1 MLIIFELKPMAN
13 NKIATLLRIESPF
26 LTLSSLQ
33 AIFDLTR
40 ESARTTASRL
50 VKKGVLLRIT
60 RNLYV
65 LAGRKYSLFSLANA
79 LHQPSVISLETA
91 LNYWGLIV
99 QVPQIIFSVALG
111 SFQSNIDNTEFVY
124 RRIDPSLFH
133 FGQKKVED
141 FYVAEPEKAFLDS
154 LYMKSKGLVEL
165 LPEDVDLGKLDIELV
180 DFYSRPYPDTVK
192 KMFRLYRE
200 QSYEAK

>member
-1 MLIIFELKPMAN
+1 MTN
-13 NKIATLLRIESPF
+13 NNIATLLRVESPF

-33 AIFDLTR
+33 AMLDLTR

-50 VKKGVLLRIT
+50 AKKGILLRIT

-65 LAGRKYSLFSLANA
+65 VAGRNYSLFSLANA
-79 LHQPSVISLETA
+79 LCQPSVISLETA

-99 QVPQIIFSVALG
+99 QVPQRIFSVSLG
-111 SFQSNIDNTEFVY
+111 SYKSTIDNIEFVY
-124 RRIDPSLFH
+124 RRIDSSLFH

-141 FYVAEPEKAFLDS
+141 FYIAEPEKAFLDA
-154 LYMKSKGLVEL
+154 LYMKNKGLVEL
-165 LPEDVDLGKLDIELV
+165 LPEDVDLGKLDTELV
-180 DFYSRPYPDTVK
+180 GFYSRAYPDSVK
-192 KMFRLYRE
+192 KMVRLYKE

>member
-1 MLIIFELKPMAN
+1 MAN

-33 AIFDLTR
+33 AISNLTR

>member
-1 MLIIFELKPMAN
+1 MTN
-13 NKIATLLRIESPF
+13 NNIAKLLRVESPF

-50 VKKGVLLRIT
+50 VKKGILLRIT

-65 LAGRKYSLFSLANA
+65 VAGRKYSLFSLANA
-79 LHQPSVISLETA
+79 LHQPSIISLETA

-99 QVPQIIFSVALG
+99 QVPQRIFSVALG
-111 SFQSNIDNTEFVY
+111 SYKSTIDNIEFVY
-124 RRIDPSLFH
+124 RRIDSSLFH

-141 FYVAEPEKAFLDS
+141 FYIAEPEKAFLDA
-154 LYMKSKGLVEL
+154 LYMKNKGLVEL
-165 LPEDVDLGKLDIELV
+165 LPEDVDLGKLDTELV
-180 DFYSRPYPDTVK
+180 DFYSRAYPDSVK
-192 KMFRLYRE
+192 KMVRLYKE